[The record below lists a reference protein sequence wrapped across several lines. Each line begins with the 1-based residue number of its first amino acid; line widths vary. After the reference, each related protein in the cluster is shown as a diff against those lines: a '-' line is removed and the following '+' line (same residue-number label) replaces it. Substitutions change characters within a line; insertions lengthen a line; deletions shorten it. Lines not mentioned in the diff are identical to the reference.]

1 MSTKNNNWINH
12 VKQYAN
18 KKGISYRDALKSQA
32 CKSCY
37 KRGGSLNITDMP
49 RDVGNEISS
58 FLPDNE
64 IINLR
69 QSNAL
74 PDNEEELTRRAHKEI
89 GRRAGT
95 LGKRDLKYIKY
106 KKVMNDQTKSNE
118 ERSTVISHNINFIF
132 NTFVENQKK
141 GINNLVSGEEIGFLH
156 QMMGKAQLI
165 DDDIVQQ
172 ISEAKKMRALR
183 YINTNLPRMN
193 EILDRALRH
202 SLQQTIDTM
211 GVV

>member
-49 RDVGNEISS
+49 NDMGNEISS
-58 FLPDNE
+58 YLNESE

-89 GRRAGT
+89 SRRVGT

-106 KKVMNDQTKSNE
+106 KKVMNDQTKSNA
-118 ERSTVISHNINFIF
+118 ERSTAISNNIKFIF
-132 NTFVENQKK
+132 NTVLENQKK
-141 GINNLVSGEEIGFLH
+141 GINNLISGEEIGFLY
-156 QMMGKAQLI
+156 QMLWKSQLI
-165 DDDIVQQ
+165 DDDEFQQ

-202 SLQQTIDTM
+202 SLEQTIDTM